1 MCHLH
6 VLTKMFGGDLEVDWV
21 HVGYF
26 YLYQMAQELLL
37 YDYITLHVVYLVPTL
52 YLIEKVITFHCY
64 K

>member
-1 MCHLH
+1 
-6 VLTKMFGGDLEVDWV
+6 MFGGDLEVDWV